1 MKSWNI
7 APMLILTGAL
17 LTPAAYAAPEPG
29 AGPVIVDDRLPSAP
43 VAPQTD
49 QGLPGGALN
58 GRGTAAPKSVEG
70 TVAAVDH
77 QSGRFVLDTSE
88 GPITLM
94 TTPDELAGVQIGDV
108 VQVSLVQDEPE

>member
-43 VAPQTD
+43 GAPQTD

-94 TTPDELAGVQIGDV
+94 TTPDE
-108 VQVSLVQDEPE
+108 

>member
-7 APMLILTGAL
+7 APMLMLTGAL

-29 AGPVIVDDRLPSAP
+29 AGPVIADDRLPSAP
-43 VAPQTD
+43 GAPQTD

-58 GRGTAAPKSVEG
+58 GRETAAPKSVEG

-94 TTPDELAGVQIGDV
+94 TTPDELEGVQIGDV
-108 VQVSLVQDEPE
+108 VRVSLVLDERE

>member
-7 APMLILTGAL
+7 ALMLILTGAL

-29 AGPVIVDDRLPSAP
+29 AGPVIVDDRLP
-43 VAPQTD
+43 APQTER
-49 QGLPGGALN
+49 GLPGGAQN
-58 GRGTAAPKSVEG
+58 GRETAAPKSVEG

-94 TTPDELAGVQIGDV
+94 TTPDELEGVQIGDV
-108 VQVSLVQDEPE
+108 VRVSLVLDEPE

>member
-17 LTPAAYAAPEPG
+17 LTPAVYAAPEPG
-29 AGPVIVDDRLPSAP
+29 AGPVIVDDRWPSAP
-43 VAPQTD
+43 
-49 QGLPGGALN
+49 GM
-58 GRGTAAPKSVEG
+58 KSVEG

-94 TTPDELAGVQIGDV
+94 TTPDELEGVQIGDV
-108 VQVSLVQDEPE
+108 VRVSLVLDETE